1 MFRIK
6 SYTAIPSKIQWAPI
20 AVATAALV
28 LTACS
33 QVSMPL
39 GSDDVDTPLVL
50 TGSIPSAADVSFADI
65 DQTDRRIIAGIL
77 ETVVEGQDENA
88 TLAWVNKESGNSGT
102 IASLDASGLQST
114 GCLGFQTT
122 ANTIEGVRL
131 YKGTACRDISGVL
144 AITEL
149 NNSEA

>member
-1 MFRIK
+1 MFSIK
-6 SYTAIPSKIQWAPI
+6 SYTARPAKIQRASIPVA
-20 AVATAALV
+20 AVCLV

-33 QVSMPL
+33 QISVPL

-50 TGSIPSAADVSFADI
+50 TGSIPSATDVSFADI

-77 ETVVEGQDENA
+77 ETVIEGKDDDA
-88 TLAWVNKESGNSGT
+88 TLSWVNNESGNSGT
-102 IASLDASGLQST
+102 IASLDASGMQST
-114 GCLGFQTT
+114 GCIGFRTT

-131 YKGTACRDISGVL
+131 YKGTACRDISGEL

-149 NNSEA
+149 NTSDA